1 MPSVC
6 LSHIYAFVACESSGD
21 TLGEGL
27 MQAILQRDSK
37 AKFVGIFGP
46 KMRAVAGSEGQLFDM
61 EELAVMGIGE
71 VLRSLFRILKIRK
84 TLIKKMLELN
94 PDVYV
99 GIDAPDFNL
108 TVEKKLKECNI
119 PTVHYVSPSV
129 WAWRQGRIHKIK
141 ASVDMVLSILPF
153 EKEFYDKHSTPCTYV
168 GHRLAREIPI
178 DVPIMAARIS
188 LGFSNEALKSNQV
201 VAIMPGSR
209 TAEIN
214 FLTPEFAEA
223 AYSLVKTFPVVRF
236 ICAATSKPKA
246 ELISKLW
253 QKHAPNIPLI
263 IWIGRAQDV
272 MAASNAVIIASGTAT
287 LEAMLLNK
295 RMVVCYIVS
304 QITAAIGKKLLKVDS
319 FSLPNLLCGKKIVP
333 ELIQDNCTPQN
344 IRDEIVKIF
353 TTENRQQIR
362 EFTKIHHEMSINSD
376 DLAADAVMK
385 VISDKYAQ
393 IQASLSSTEAK

>member
-1 MPSVC
+1 MASVC
-6 LSHIYAFVACESSGD
+6 LSHIYALVACESSGD

-27 MQAILQRDSK
+27 MQAILARDPQ
-37 AKFVGIFGP
+37 ARFVGIFGP
-46 KMRAVAGSEGQLFDM
+46 KMRQIAGVQNQLFDM

-84 TLIKKMLELN
+84 TLIKKMLELQ
-94 PDVYV
+94 PDVYI

-108 TVEKKLKECNI
+108 TVEKNLKDNNI

-141 ASVDMVLSILPF
+141 AAVDMVLSILPF
-153 EKEFYDKHSTPCTYV
+153 EKDFYDKHDTPCTYV

-178 DVPIMAARIS
+178 DVPITAARIS
-188 LGFSNEALKSNQV
+188 LGFSNEAIKSNQV

-223 AYSLVKTFPVVRF
+223 AYSLVKTFPVIRF
-236 ICAATSKPKA
+236 ICAATTKAKA
-246 ELISKLW
+246 ELIQKLW

-272 MAASNAVIIASGTAT
+272 MAASNAVMIASGTAT

-304 QITAAIGKKLLKVDS
+304 QITATIGRKLLKLDT
-319 FSLPNLLCGKKIVP
+319 FSLPNLLCGKKTVP
-333 ELIQDNCTPQN
+333 ELIQDDCTPQN

-353 TTENRQQIR
+353 TTDNREQLR
-362 EFTKIHHEMSINSD
+362 DFTRIHHEMSINSD
-376 DLAADAVMK
+376 DLAADAVMQVIANK
-385 VISDKYAQ
+385 VSQMQSILDNK
-393 IQASLSSTEAK
+393 

>member
-1 MPSVC
+1 MTESKRP
-6 LSHIYAFVACESSGD
+6 LRIAIVAGEVSGD
-21 TLGEGL
+21 ILAAGL
-27 MQAILQRDSK
+27 MREIRLRHPDVE
-37 AKFVGIFGP
+37 FIGIAGP
-46 KMRAVAGSEGQLFDM
+46 RMQELGIQTLFEM
-61 EELAVMGIGE
+61 EELAVLGLVE
-71 VLRSLFRILKIRK
+71 VLARLPRLLAVRRQLIRELIANPPDLFIG
-84 TLIKKMLELN
+84 
-94 PDVYV
+94 V
-99 GIDAPDFNL
+99 DAPDFNIG
-108 TVEKKLKECNI
+108 VELILKRQGI

-129 WAWRQGRIHKIK
+129 WAWRQSRIHKIK
-141 ASVDMVLSILPF
+141 ASVYMVLSLLPF
-153 EKEFYDKHSTPCTYV
+153 EKEFYDKDSTPCTYV

-253 QKHAPNIPLI
+253 QKHAPNLPLI

-333 ELIQDNCTPQN
+333 ELIQYNCTPQN